1 MSSHASAFSSFASR
15 IIGNL
20 GEMLEDDPP
29 APDDDFEEL
38 SGSAKAFSD
47 ADKAQAR
54 TATTAVF
61 EQKTDEGDTANHEL
75 PEATDEGFDQRAIDI
90 V

>member
-1 MSSHASAFSSFASR
+1 
-15 IIGNL
+15 
-20 GEMLEDDPP
+20 MLEDDPP
-29 APDDDFEEL
+29 APDDDFEGELDGLNDAEDVDGPVEL